1 VRVLAKRIDI
11 KGFIIPQEDAWI
23 YEWFE
28 YPYTTADMVN
38 KALKDAAG
46 GDVEV
51 YINSYG
57 GAVHIG
63 SEIYTSL
70 KEYKG
75 NVLIKIVGYAASAAS
90 VIAMA
95 SKCIMSPTAQIMMH
109 NASTGA
115 QGDYRVMDR
124 TSIMLQKVN
133 KSVLNAYKLKS
144 GLSEE
149 ELKAKMD
156 EETWLTAEEALELGL
171 IDEIMFNNE
180 DNQTAPVL
188 YNNIPIPSMKAIEEL
203 RECGSVEKFKENIIN
218 SKIQPTNSTA
228 GENKI
233 ENNGEVEN
241 NMTLEELK
249 EKYPDLYNSIF
260 NEGKEEGI
268 KAERERI
275 KSIDDLLMPGHE
287 EIINNAKYETGITAE
302 KLAVELI
309 KAEKQRGTDFL
320 EERKIDAQ
328 NSNANDVKGTA
339 APVLGEDD
347 ETKEEDIVNKIAEG
361 GNKRRDK

>member
-1 VRVLAKRIDI
+1 MRVLAKRIDI

-46 GDVEV
+46 DDVEV

-124 TSIMLQKVN
+124 TSTMLQKVN

-144 GLSEE
+144 GLNEE

-171 IDEIMFNNE
+171 IDEIMFNE

-203 RECGSVEKFKENIIN
+203 RECGSVEKFKESIVN
-218 SKIQPTNSTA
+218 SKIQPTNSIVV
-228 GENKI
+228 ENKI
-233 ENNGEVEN
+233 ENNGEVEDK
-241 NMTLEELK
+241 MTLEELK

-268 KAERERI
+268 KEERTRI

-287 EIINNAKYETGITAE
+287 EMVNEAKYETGITAE

-309 KAEKQRGTDFL
+309 KAEKQRGTNFL
-320 EERKIDAQ
+320 EDRKLDAQ
-328 NSNANDVKGTA
+328 NSNANAVKGTA
-339 APVLGEDD
+339 APGVDEDD
-347 ETKEEDIVNKIAEG
+347 ETKRKTL
-361 GNKRRDK
+361 